1 VARHILSRRAATLRA
16 FCGFMVYFH
25 SRVGLL
31 MLSSSS
37 SFPTLV
43 PDPIVALPVSPGSS
57 ELLAEWLREYAQR
70 DPSQPMDQWLAGL
83 IERRAALAREQA
95 LREAI
100 EVIDYIDESHV
111 LHGDLKQHKQRGKS
125 RSSWIARQVEDIARW
140 SKASPE
146 DVAALGAM
154 LAGLPLP
161 QRAPAE
167 LPGGP
172 LRQPQW
178 NDVTRINF
186 GKLIESG
193 HQATVA
199 GGLLER
205 GEPAALSEAAS
216 VLLKDYPAANT
227 LVQDYIE
234 GRLDPALRNGL
245 QATLASATA
254 MVARRGGF
262 GVELMES
269 VGRGEVIPG
278 WFAHQTYLGT
288 ENARVLY
295 DLGSGRI
302 DPDDAIDRMADH
314 ATAASTKAM
323 KVICKRVGGQLGE
336 ALAGMVPVVGTFL
349 KPIGRKVGGW
359 VGEKVA
365 EFAGSK
371 VGQAVRKGAQVVV
384 RTAEKAVSLVSNF
397 VSSAVN
403 TVSGWV
409 SSWC

>member
-1 VARHILSRRAATLRA
+1 
-16 FCGFMVYFH
+16 
-25 SRVGLL
+25 
-31 MLSSSS
+31 MLFPYPAGTPSASV
-37 SFPTLV
+37 SFPPLV
-43 PDPIVALPVSPGSS
+43 PDPIVALPESPGSS

-83 IERRAALAREQA
+83 IERRAALARDQA

-111 LHGDLKQHKQRGKS
+111 LHSDLRQHKQRGKS

-140 SKASPE
+140 AKASPE

-154 LAGLPLP
+154 LSGLPLP
-161 QRAPAE
+161 QQVPAD

-178 NDVTRINF
+178 NDVTRIEF

-193 HQATVA
+193 HQTIVA
-199 GGLLER
+199 GDLLER
-205 GEPAALSEAAS
+205 GGQVALSEAAS

-314 ATAASTKAM
+314 ATAAGTKAM
-323 KVICKRVGGQLGE
+323 KVICTLVGGQLGE
-336 ALAGMVPVVGTFL
+336 ALAGKVPWVGEFL
-349 KPIGRKVGGW
+349 KPVGRVVGEW

-371 VGQAVRKGAQVVV
+371 VATVIRKGAEVVK
-384 RTAEKAVSLVSNF
+384 TAARAVIS
-397 VSSAVN
+397 
-403 TVSGWV
+403 TVKNVFHVVTFGIFS
-409 SSWC
+409 